1 MSPENTDEGDRTSDT
16 PHEGADATPEEIPED
31 PTIPSLIDAMELPG
45 EGEVLERREAEISA
59 LYEYLRENGTAS
71 EEELRSTVDPDEVG
85 YDSAEGFWEDCVR
98 GSGSLEEL
106 PGVSAPTEEERR
118 WRYVGE

>member
-1 MSPENTDEGDRTSDT
+1 MSPENADEEDRTSDT
-16 PHEGADATPEEIPED
+16 PHEGTDAAPEELPED
-31 PTIPSLIDAMELPG
+31 PTIPSLVEAMELPG
-45 EGEVLERREAEISA
+45 EGELLERRQAELTG

-85 YDSAEGFWEDCVR
+85 YDSSERFWENCVR
-98 GSGSLEEL
+98 EPGSLAEL
-106 PGVSAPTEEERR
+106 PGITAPTEEERR